1 VAPGLTA
8 RAHIEQ
14 NDEAFQHAVAQTGL
28 DIRIFNEPPNSPDLN
43 VLDLGFFASLQ
54 SKIFLTNSRNM
65 DELIQNVQN
74 EYASYDASLL
84 RRVYLTLQSCTIEIM
99 KVTGANGYKIPQIN
113 KDGLEMAEAL
123 PAALNVDH
131 ELYQNVMQSLS

>member
-1 VAPGLTA
+1 
-8 RAHIEQ
+8 
-14 NDEAFQHAVAQTGL
+14 
-28 DIRIFNEPPNSPDLN
+28 
-43 VLDLGFFASLQ
+43 
-54 SKIFLTNSRNM
+54 M

-84 RRVYLTLQSCTIEIM
+84 RRVYLTLQSCMIEIM
-99 KVTGANGYKIPQIN
+99 KVTGGNGYKIPHIN
-113 KDGLEMAEAL
+113 KDGLEMAGAL